1 MRSIGARRS
10 SVRSLCLRVSVASVD
25 LLLAVALISSAA
37 CGRSPERP
45 PNVILIS
52 VDTLRADYLNVYG
65 YEAHPVSP
73 NIDALAGDGVVHL
86 NHITASPWTTPAH
99 ASLLTSLRPSSH
111 GVIDSFETVWQGI
124 VQQASFNRLA
134 SERLT
139 LAEALGDAG
148 YATAAFTGG
157 VTVDASIGFDQG
169 FDRYEHNMYKLSDAS
184 ISEMLEWVGSREDE
198 PFFLFWH
205 TFEVHAPYLHGD
217 FLVGEPRLLE
227 AYAGLSDALQETR
240 SAEDHEGGLP
250 TTRRSRVMAWDLSSA
265 VEFVETLLRRFGAF
279 NPETCSQL
287 YAGGVLSFDRWLGR
301 VIDSLKDRGLY
312 ENTLIVLTSDHGE
325 EFAEHDPRYFYNKHG
340 HSTFEEM
347 VRVPLIVKLPGG
359 RLAGTQIESV
369 TRAIDVMPTVLELV
383 GAVPDGHSMQGES
396 LAPSW
401 RGAGGGERV
410 ALVEAA
416 TGKEFKAV
424 RTATHKYAIQIDTPT
439 VEAHGRAFVPEHP
452 DRRLLFDL
460 GSDPREQT
468 DLLAVSQPGDQTA
481 ELADALDQIL
491 RDLVAKEPGRV
502 EQVELDEQAIDR
514 LRALGYV
521 H

>member
-1 MRSIGARRS
+1 M
-10 SVRSLCLRVSVASVD
+10 
-25 LLLAVALISSAA
+25 LLAVALLSSAA

-65 YEAHPVSP
+65 YDAHDVSP
-73 NIDALAGDGVVHL
+73 NIDALAGEGVVHL

-111 GVIDSFETVWQGI
+111 GVIDSFQTVWQGV
-124 VQQASFNRLA
+124 VQETSFNRLA

-139 LAEALGDAG
+139 LAEALRDAG

-157 VTVDASIGFDQG
+157 VTLDASIGFDQG
-169 FDRYEHNMYKLSDAS
+169 FDRYEHNMYKLGDAS
-184 ISEMLEWVGSREDE
+184 VREMLDWVGSSSSTDQ

-217 FLVGEPRLLE
+217 FLDGDERLVE
-227 AYAGLSDALQETR
+227 AHAGLSEALQET
-240 SAEDHEGGLP
+240 SSPGDHE
-250 TTRRSRVMAWDLSSA
+250 DA
-265 VEFVETLLRRFGAF
+265 VTLMGAFLLRFGGF
-279 NPETCSQL
+279 DPETCAQL

-301 VIDSLKDRGLY
+301 VIGSLKDRGLY
-312 ENTLIVLTSDHGE
+312 GNTLIVLTSDHGE
-325 EFAEHDPRYFYNKHG
+325 ELADHDPRYFYNKHG

-359 RLAGTQIESV
+359 RLAGTQIEPV
-369 TRAIDVMPTVLELV
+369 TRAIDVMPTVLEV
-383 GAVPDGHSMQGES
+383 AGAVPKSHTMQGES
-396 LAPSW
+396 LVPSW

-410 ALVEAA
+410 ALIEAA
-416 TGKEFKAV
+416 TNEEFKAV
-424 RTATHKYAIQIDTPT
+424 RTERYKYAIQINTPT

-460 GSDPREQT
+460 DADPREQT
-468 DLLAVSQPGDQTA
+468 NLLAAAQPREQTV

-502 EQVELDEQAIDR
+502 EQVELDQQAIDR